1 MQRDNC
7 EVREFYEWDVYEP
20 GKAENPAKSEGYF
33 EIANFAC
40 AHACARMRVL
50 GKAWLQQHR

>member
-1 MQRDNC
+1 MS
-7 EVREFYEWDVYEP
+7 WDVYEP

-40 AHACARMRVL
+40 AHACARCAYWEKR
-50 GKAWLQQHR
+50 GYSNTADPWKEERYA